1 MPVSLDELFAADAA
15 ESIARRRDNTQ
26 LALARQSDGAAQDM
40 RVVGG
45 LIAAELLAANDP
57 MTMAGLN
64 AGVRTPTTL
73 DHPGNPSSA

>member
-1 MPVSLDELFAADAA
+1 MAVSLDELFAADAA

-45 LIAAELLAANDP
+45 LIASELLTSNDP
-57 MTMAGLN
+57 MQMAGLN
-64 AGVRTPTTL
+64 AGVRTPTTV
-73 DHPGNPSSA
+73 DHPGNPVGP